1 MFKGFGKGI
10 EEAKYQ
16 CATYED
22 DDEEKKRDARL
33 AK

>member
-1 MFKGFGKGI
+1 MLKGVGKGI
-10 EEAKYQ
+10 KEAKYE